1 VGDEIELVSDGD
13 GVVLLGDAGV
23 IDRFLTA
30 EGLPSRDLGA
40 HRWSVVLGAG
50 AGAVDTGAKIAET
63 SGRWVRL
70 TEKSARVMRES
81 ALMKGSAPGL
91 ERAIA
96 MDGNK
101 TKHILEIVRTSPVG
115 RLSNPAVLANAA
127 ALMTQLAM
135 QQQMD
140 EITDYL
146 AVIDAKVDDVLRA
159 QKDAALATMIGAEL
173 VVEDAMTV
181 REQVGGVSEVTWS
194 KVQGTPTTIAQ
205 TQAYAVRQLDAIA
218 QRLER
223 GSAVGDVA
231 KAAQSAE
238 VEVREWLAVLARCFQ
253 LQDAV
258 AVLELDRVL
267 GAAPEELD
275 RHRAG
280 IRIARQNRL
289 DTIAQ
294 STERLLDR
302 MDQAAGAANA
312 KVLLHPISAQTVVT
326 SATGSRAR
334 CSSSTSGGGSPP
346 GGSRSRPAGGWTPLS
361 RCGTGRWMQA
371 PRGWAPP
378 VSSGTRLST
387 ARARSPAG

>member
-1 VGDEIELVSDGD
+1 
-13 GVVLLGDAGV
+13 
-23 IDRFLTA
+23 
-30 EGLPSRDLGA
+30 
-40 HRWSVVLGAG
+40 
-50 AGAVDTGAKIAET
+50 
-63 SGRWVRL
+63 
-70 TEKSARVMRES
+70 
-81 ALMKGSAPGL
+81 
-91 ERAIA
+91 
-96 MDGNK
+96 
-101 TKHILEIVRTSPVG
+101 
-115 RLSNPAVLANAA
+115 
-127 ALMTQLAM
+127 MTQLAM

-140 EITDYL
+140 EIADYL

-334 CSSSTSGGGSPP
+334 CSSSTSGWGSPP